1 MDSTRDAVKR
11 EQDLAFEVAQR
22 ADREKEEVKR
32 REAEERL
39 EQAKLEEAVRRSEE
53 EAKVREAGLLF
64 RGTPMF
70 SFGQI

>member
-1 MDSTRDAVKR
+1 M
-11 EQDLAFEVAQR
+11 AQR

-64 RGTPMF
+64 RGIQRGSTPQCSVLSRYNF
-70 SFGQI
+70 KCLFL